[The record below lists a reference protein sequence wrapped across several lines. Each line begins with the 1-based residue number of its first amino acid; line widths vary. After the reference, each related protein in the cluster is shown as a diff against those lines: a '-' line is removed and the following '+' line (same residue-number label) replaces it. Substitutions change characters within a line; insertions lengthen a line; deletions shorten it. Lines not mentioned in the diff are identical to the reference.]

1 MRRDLNRVTS
11 QSKTKRRLING
22 GGELCARDGS
32 KQASLGIG
40 PLWVEMDDCE
50 FDPDPDLVGSLLRK
64 PILTVEL
71 CLMVEMTPH

>member
-50 FDPDPDLVGSLLRK
+50 FDPDPNPDPDLDNNPLVPYYESRS
-64 PILTVEL
+64 
-71 CLMVEMTPH
+71 

>member
-50 FDPDPDLVGSLLRK
+50 FDPDLDPDNNPLVPYYESRS
-64 PILTVEL
+64 
-71 CLMVEMTPH
+71 